1 MELNPSRKFIF
12 AGAHQNNVKEW
23 VKCDDMI
30 KDYEEKIKLLKQQK
44 ISHENNIYNYAV
56 DNNKP
61 NLIIKITNGN
71 LKFVKQNIQQPLTY
85 TFLKS
90 CLSDKFS
97 QKDVDSIVHYIKE
110 KRTIKENISIKRFY
124 F

>member
-1 MELNPSRKFIF
+1 MNI
-12 AGAHQNNVKEW
+12 QNNVKEW